1 MKRYY
6 RRPTLEDM
14 LGLSRSTI
22 YRMMQDGEFPRPVK
36 IGRRAVG
43 WSSKEIERWISERHV

>member
-6 RRPTLEDM
+6 RRPSIEEM

-22 YRMMQDGEFPRPVK
+22 YRMMHDGDFPRPVK

-43 WSSKEIERWISERHV
+43 WSSEEIERWISKRNV